1 MIKQSFCLAILIL
14 FLAATFASAQDAPS
28 SSSQGNLSSTLS
40 AMGQKDILTTL
51 ATSGKFGTLGK
62 AIGVAGLTDT
72 LKGKGPFTILAPTD
86 EAFSK
91 LPADKLQSLMNHPSQ
106 LKDVLMGHVVSG
118 KLSAADLT
126 KNATAKTAQGST
138 LNFKKEGNDLMVG
151 NAKVIQSDLQASNGT
166 IQVIDTILLP
176 E

>member
-1 MIKQSFCLAILIL
+1 VIKQSFCLAILAFFAAGIL
-14 FLAATFASAQDAPS
+14 ASAQNAPS
-28 SSSQGNLSSTLS
+28 SSSQRSTLS

-51 ATSGKFGTLGK
+51 ATSGKFGTFGR
-62 AIGVAGLTDT
+62 AVAVAGLTDT

-91 LPADKLQSLMNHPSQ
+91 LPADKLQKLMSHPSH
-106 LKDVLMGHVVSG
+106 LKEVLLGHVVSG
-118 KLSAADLT
+118 KMSADDL
-126 KNATAKTAQGST
+126 KKAASAKTAQGSS

-166 IQVIDTILLP
+166 IQVIDSVLLP